1 MVWNLG
7 SVSEEV
13 SKRVDNIPDGLSGA
27 GMNNIIIGAINKA
40 QNFVGNTIGSTA
52 IAEQYQEPLVLLT
65 MNKVQS
71 STETQGLDKK
81 TYKLGELSITNQSG
95 GKESNTSDWEMQAM
109 DLLKEIKGRYTTY
122 QAWL

>member
-81 TYKLGELSITNQSG
+81 TYKLGELSITNQTGS
-95 GKESNTSDWEMQAM
+95 KESNTSDWEMQAM